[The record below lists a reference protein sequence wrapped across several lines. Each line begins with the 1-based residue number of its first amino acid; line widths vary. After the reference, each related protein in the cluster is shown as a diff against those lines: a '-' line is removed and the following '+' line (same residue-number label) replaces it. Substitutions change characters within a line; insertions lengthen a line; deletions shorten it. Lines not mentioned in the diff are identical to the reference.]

1 MEKVVAFI
9 DRVSEIVGKTFA
21 WLVVGITL
29 AMSFEI
35 ISRRLAGR
43 PTTWAFD
50 FSYMSYGMYFMLGS
64 AYTLSR
70 NAHVRG
76 DIFYRN
82 FSPRTQATIDL
93 ILYLLVF
100 FPAMIALTWVGWK
113 FFMDSYRVHE
123 TSPLSPYATPVWPLK
138 AAIPAGAAL
147 LTLQGVAQVL
157 RCVTAIRTGQWPAD
171 MAEAE
176 VLE

>member
-1 MEKVVAFI
+1 MLGQNGNQVSSGGPRMEKVVTFI
-9 DRVSEIVGKTFA
+9 DRVSETVGKTFA
-21 WLVVGITL
+21 WLVLGITL
-29 AMSFEI
+29 AMSYEI

-93 ILYLLVF
+93 VLYLVVF
-100 FPAMIALTWVGWK
+100 FPAMIALTWVGWQ
-113 FFMDSYRVHE
+113 FFFASYRLHE
-123 TSPLSPYATPVWPLK
+123 TSPLSPDATPEWPLS
-138 AAIPAGAAL
+138 AAVPAGAAL
-147 LTLQGVAQVL
+147 ATFQRVVHVRVNVSAV
-157 RCVTAIRTGQWPAD
+157 
-171 MAEAE
+171 
-176 VLE
+176 